1 MQNRNAS
8 QQARQLHQLL
18 EQEPPAPT
26 RARNEGTD
34 ALDSMSYDE
43 LVDYLSK
50 SQVGHMAE
58 RQELAQTLPPLEE
71 EEEYQPLPGPYAGYG
86 AGAEG
91 SNEYYDYGDYPP
103 YSADYPSYPE
113 EQSAEWDDY
122 YAQEAPPSPYEWG
135 LYDLEGYDQEGYD
148 QEGYDRQGYDRQG
161 FDREGYDRGG
171 FDRDGYDQ
179 EGYTRQDWLAS
190 GYTFAPDGSFN
201 MDYAPAPPQSTPA
214 PVPPRVELPELDEEP
229 PLPEAEEAPPVEEA
243 DSEAELALEA
253 NPMQERAWS
262 QTAQT
267 KEGKRLTKGE
277 LLAHLAPTPA
287 NKGLPPAES
296 AAPQPPLPPTPAPSL
311 APAEKPQRPE
321 DLPVYDLVKRAPV
334 TSEPP
339 ASPESPAPPPAEESA
354 QEYPPQAQD
363 YPESAPYPEE
373 DYYPQEEA
381 EYAPLEEEYA
391 SEKGEYAPQEGYD
404 SSDYGAEGQ
413 EYPQE
418 EEYASQADYA
428 QPAEYESQAEE
439 YPPQEGEYTPE
450 EGEYPAPYAQEGS
463 EYAPPEEEYA
473 SEEGEYAPQ
482 EGYESPDYGTEG
494 QEYPPEEEY
503 ASQADYAQ
511 PAEYESQTDYAYP
524 EAYPEDQEYDSQG
537 YYEESPEGYSEAE
550 GYDYYPPAEEEGQYS
565 EEGYASPEYA
575 DQEEGEREYPPSEY
589 TDYAEEQYPAEEEYA
604 TPAAEEAQPFQG
616 AVTQFDATTN
626 LDPQSQESEPEERG
640 YEVRT
645 LRSGPGYLVSM
656 SREPF
661 PMVPNGQAPPTIGTQ
676 ADGSAP
682 CDFVFDYVAGPN
694 KGLKVALAAYD
705 LGDEKTLYIGKP
717 DPQGRDNDIEVTG
730 PKAANDQALL
740 RYNRGRFTLEN
751 FQEEIKVNRREITC
765 GEQVNLMT
773 GDEIVIDSNRLVFRE
788 RAVSEMLDQ
797 YYLEVT
803 EGIESDL
810 HNRFPLERQRTSIG
824 RNRNADVILT
834 DQEVSRSHC
843 TLTLRNQRFYL
854 QHRSDTFPTYING
867 VAVPSGREREVNPGD
882 EIKVS
887 SRTILQL
894 RKKGA

>member
-71 EEEYQPLPGPYAGYG
+71 EEEYHPLPGPYAGYG

-135 LYDLEGYDQEGYD
+135 LYNLEGYDQEGYD

-354 QEYPPQAQD
+354 QEYLPQAQD

-404 SSDYGAEGQ
+404 SS
-413 EYPQE
+413 
-418 EEYASQADYA
+418 
-428 QPAEYESQAEE
+428 
-439 YPPQEGEYTPE
+439 
-450 EGEYPAPYAQEGS
+450 
-463 EYAPPEEEYA
+463 
-473 SEEGEYAPQ
+473 
-482 EGYESPDYGTEG
+482 DYGTEG

-730 PKAANDQALL
+730 PKVANDQALL

-810 HNRFPLERQRTSIG
+810 HNRFPLERQRTYIG

-867 VAVPSGREREVNPGD
+867 VAVPSGREREVRSLVAP
-882 EIKVS
+882 S
-887 SRTILQL
+887 CSCA
-894 RKKGA
+894 KKGLRAVALGSKRGILLWPTLAKI